1 MNVEVSEADPW
12 WKRWFINP
20 ILNQLRQGIS
30 ADKLSWTIA
39 LGCAFGIFPVM
50 GTTSV
55 VCLIP
60 AAIFKLNQPVIHAVR
75 LALWPVH
82 LALILPFIKIGQWFF
97 GSEQITGS
105 VPTLLKEFFESPARF
120 AENYWLAALQGIA
133 AWSVAIIPLIFIVR
147 AITLPILRATAA
159 RIAQTK
165 QAPA

>member
-1 MNVEVSEADPW
+1 VNVEVSEADPW

-105 VPTLLKEFFESPARF
+105 VPILLKEFFESPARF
-120 AENYWLAALQGIA
+120 SENYWLAALQGIA

-147 AITLPILRATAA
+147 AITFPILRATAA
-159 RIAQTK
+159 RIELTK

>member
-1 MNVEVSEADPW
+1 MNVEVSETDPW
-12 WKRWFINP
+12 WRRWFINP
-20 ILNQLRQGIS
+20 ILNQLTQGVS

-75 LALWPVH
+75 LALWPIH

-105 VPTLLKEFFESPARF
+105 VPTLLKEFFSSPSQF

-133 AWSVAIIPLIFIVR
+133 AWSVAIIPLVFIVR
-147 AITLPILRATAA
+147 AITLPVLKATAS
-159 RIAQTK
+159 RIQRRRAAT
-165 QAPA
+165 A

>member
-12 WKRWFINP
+12 WRRWFINP
-20 ILNQLRQGIS
+20 ILNQLTQGVS

-75 LALWPVH
+75 LALWPIH

-105 VPTLLKEFFESPARF
+105 VPTLLKEFFSSPSQF

-133 AWSVAIIPLIFIVR
+133 AWSVAIIPLVFIVR
-147 AITLPILRATAA
+147 AITLPILKATAS
-159 RIAQTK
+159 RIQRRRAAT
-165 QAPA
+165 A